1 MHKPS
6 EELMNPCIQALSF
19 LAAQMELESP
29 AQVLG
34 DNKWTIPMYNM
45 NQLKYIKNGLLKLP
59 SKNKKYK

>member
-34 DNKWTIPMYNM
+34 DNKWTIPMHNM
-45 NQLKYIKNGLLKLP
+45 N
-59 SKNKKYK
+59 